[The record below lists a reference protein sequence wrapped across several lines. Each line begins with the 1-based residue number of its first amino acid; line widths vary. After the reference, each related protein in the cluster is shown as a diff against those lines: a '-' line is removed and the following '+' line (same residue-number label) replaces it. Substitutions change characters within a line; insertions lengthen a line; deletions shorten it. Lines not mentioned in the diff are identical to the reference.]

1 MKKVIYIAAILMSF
15 LSISCKDGGK
25 IPRYANSPVMKFE
38 SNVHDFGTITEGD
51 KVETEFVFN
60 GSDTL
65 YVKCKESWDT
75 CWEKTL
81 MAFCYFMPFVDKYDF
96 IYRTNLSSFIHF
108 GRYLRFCGGLPASG
122 VYSGF
127 IGKHGEVVY
136 ASGSGFTL
144 SIDMFKKVVEAGT
157 NQKKLVQDDV
167 TVGAILNKDNLTSA
181 KRINWS
187 DIMLLDTDLELFHVR
202 LKSENRNLD
211 INRYNQLIDR
221 YYS

>member
-1 MKKVIYIAAILMSF
+1 MPKVLMLVLASDGPVYNNF
-15 LSISCKDGGK
+15 QDCWRRYMNSHKD
-25 IPRYANSPVMKFE
+25 
-38 SNVHDFGTITEGD
+38 ITCYFYKAKPD
-51 KVETEFVFN
+51 LETDFVFN
-60 GSDTL
+60 GSDTV

-81 MAFCYFMPFVDKYDF
+81 MAFRYFMPFVDKYDF

-127 IGKHGEVVY
+127 IGKHGGVVY

-144 SIDMFKKVVEAGT
+144 SIDMFKKVVEAGA
-157 NQKKLVQDDV
+157 NQEKLVQDDV

-187 DIMLLDTDLELFHVR
+187 DIRLLDTDLELFHVR
-202 LKSENRNLD
+202 LKSVNRNLD

-221 YYS
+221 YYI

>member
-1 MKKVIYIAAILMSF
+1 MPKVLMLVLASDGPVYNNF
-15 LSISCKDGGK
+15 QDCWRRYMNSHKD
-25 IPRYANSPVMKFE
+25 
-38 SNVHDFGTITEGD
+38 ITCYFYKAKPD
-51 KVETEFVFN
+51 LETDFVFN
-60 GSDTL
+60 GSDTV

-81 MAFCYFMPFVDKYDF
+81 MAFRYFMPFVDKYDF

-108 GRYLRFCGGLPASG
+108 GRYLRFCGGLPVSG

-127 IGKHGEVVY
+127 IGKHGDVSY

-144 SIDMFKKVVEAGT
+144 SKDIFKKVVEAGT

-187 DIMLLDTDLELFHVR
+187 DIRLLDTDLELFHVR
-202 LKSENRNLD
+202 LKSVNRNLD
-211 INRYNQLIDR
+211 INRYNQLIDK
-221 YYS
+221 YYI